1 MKCMKTENGEQVAV
15 SSEKISINPEGS
27 VFTWKWL
34 ETTKAD
40 AAMIVKALIEEHGLT
55 DEDLK

>member
-1 MKCMKTENGEQVAV
+1 MKTESGEQVAV